1 MPPQRP
7 SVAGAAGRFLVAG
20 LANTVVTALTLVVLS
35 LWLDPRV
42 AYTVVFAAGV
52 VLAVV
57 LADRY
62 VYGVRMGRWIR
73 WAYAL
78 LYVVV
83 YLVGLGVV
91 ELIRRSAAPGPWS
104 AAVVLVTAPLTFV
117 GGRWLTRHSP
127 SRAEDS

>member
-1 MPPQRP
+1 MPTQRP

-20 LANTVVTALTLVVLS
+20 LANTALTALALVVLS

-62 VYGVRMGRWIR
+62 VYGVRMGRRIR

-78 LYVVV
+78 LYVAV

-91 ELIRRSAAPGPWS
+91 EMIRRSTVPAPWS
-104 AAVVLVTAPLTFV
+104 AAVVLVTAPLTFL
-117 GGRWLTRHSP
+117 GGRLLTRHSP
-127 SRAEDS
+127 IRSEDS